1 MLLHTPL
8 RKSWEWETRMRMAGY
23 LARYFSSHTHDSM
36 SRWLVG
42 SSRRRSAGCERRAR
56 PSATRMRHPPERSW
70 VFFLRKSCEKPRPI
84 RISVA
89 RNSNVFGSIRSIRS

>member
-1 MLLHTPL
+1 MHTVVDVRVTRYSASQL
-8 RKSWEWETRMRMAGY
+8 REAASK
-23 LARYFSSHTHDSM
+23 
-36 SRWLVG
+36 WLVG